1 MTTDTELHKK
11 KKKSN
16 YIILAMVVGWSAL
29 IFLIAVIKM
38 MASTPA

>member
-1 MTTDTELHKK
+1 MTIDTDLHKK

-16 YIILAMVVGWSAL
+16 YIILTMVVGWSAV

-38 MASTPA
+38 MSSIPA